1 MGDKPRFSHPAWIPV
16 AWALS
21 IINIGATWFAAV
33 PAEAAHATV
42 HALLAAAFAV
52 GAMRLSARRAQTGL
66 PSEEMV
72 ELLDQNERLQETI
85 DGMQATMSQ
94 LEQRASFAERVLT
107 ERRDS
112 ERQTGS

>member
-21 IINIGATWFAAV
+21 ILNIGATWFAAA
-33 PAEAAHATV
+33 PGEAAHATV

-52 GAMRLSARRAQTGL
+52 GAQRLSNRRQATL
-66 PSEEMV
+66 PTEEMV
-72 ELLDQNERLQETI
+72 ELLDQNERLQQTI

-107 ERRDS
+107 ERKDS
-112 ERQTGS
+112 ERQAG